1 MLPTFHHPRR
11 RRRSRTSCQTAIAT
25 IAGVK
30 STIAVVLSKAR
41 IASLNVSLI
50 SPPTLSKAASPL
62 LSVYCRSL
70 WQPGDS
76 ERFVVASR
84 TSLWVRQH
92 QLVTYL
98 ILTYAISWII
108 VAPLIASAQG
118 FIDVPVPFALHYLN
132 DYGPLLAALI
142 TAGITSGAEGIR
154 DLTRRMVRWRVG
166 LGWVLVAAFSPLAVY
181 GIAVGIVV
189 GLGDPPPDLSR
200 LGTIL
205 YIPYLGW
212 VGWVFWILTAGI
224 GEESGWRGYALP
236 KLQSRMSALSAT
248 LIVTLFWVGW
258 HLPRFFYYGAYMQ
271 LGFSVLPLVAH
282 GFLAMSIVL
291 TWLYNSTRG
300 SILMVALFHGSY
312 NFWAASGGAGGL
324 VISTIDAL
332 FIIWAVG
339 VVVAFRPANLSYQ
352 GKHTL

>member
-1 MLPTFHHPRR
+1 
-11 RRRSRTSCQTAIAT
+11 
-25 IAGVK
+25 
-30 STIAVVLSKAR
+30 
-41 IASLNVSLI
+41 
-50 SPPTLSKAASPL
+50 
-62 LSVYCRSL
+62 
-70 WQPGDS
+70 
-76 ERFVVASR
+76 
-84 TSLWVRQH
+84 
-92 QLVTYL
+92 
-98 ILTYAISWII
+98 
-108 VAPLIASAQG
+108 
-118 FIDVPVPFALHYLN
+118 
-132 DYGPLLAALI
+132 
-142 TAGITSGAEGIR
+142 
-154 DLTRRMVRWRVG
+154 
-166 LGWVLVAAFSPLAVY
+166 
-181 GIAVGIVV
+181 
-189 GLGDPPPDLSR
+189 
-200 LGTIL
+200 
-205 YIPYLGW
+205 
-212 VGWVFWILTAGI
+212 
-224 GEESGWRGYALP
+224 
-236 KLQSRMSALSAT
+236 MSALSAT

>member
-108 VAPLIASAQG
+108 MAPLIVSAQG

-142 TAGITSGAEGIR
+142 TAGITSGQ
-154 DLTRRMVRWRVG
+154 RV
-166 LGWVLVAAFSPLAVY
+166 F
-181 GIAVGIVV
+181 
-189 GLGDPPPDLSR
+189 
-200 LGTIL
+200 
-205 YIPYLGW
+205 
-212 VGWVFWILTAGI
+212 
-224 GEESGWRGYALP
+224 E
-236 KLQSRMSALSAT
+236 
-248 LIVTLFWVGW
+248 
-258 HLPRFFYYGAYMQ
+258 
-271 LGFSVLPLVAH
+271 
-282 GFLAMSIVL
+282 
-291 TWLYNSTRG
+291 TWL
-300 SILMVALFHGSY
+300 
-312 NFWAASGGAGGL
+312 GG
-324 VISTIDAL
+324 
-332 FIIWAVG
+332 W
-339 VVVAFRPANLSYQ
+339 
-352 GKHTL
+352 